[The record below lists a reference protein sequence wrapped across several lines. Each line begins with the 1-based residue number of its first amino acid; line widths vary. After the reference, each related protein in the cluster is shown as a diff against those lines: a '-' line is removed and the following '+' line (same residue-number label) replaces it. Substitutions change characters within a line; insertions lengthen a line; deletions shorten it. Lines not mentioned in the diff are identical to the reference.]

1 MEAEKVRILLV
12 EDEKDLRQIL
22 KKRLLKEKYTVDDC
36 GDGLEAQDYIDM
48 TEYDGIILDG
58 MLPGKDGLEILKE
71 MRRRENHTPVLMLT
85 ARDSVEDR
93 VKGLDCGADDY
104 LVKPFSFE
112 ELLAR
117 LRAVMRRKPVF
128 TSQLLVVDDLEM
140 DVQKK
145 RVSRA
150 GNEVDLS
157 SKEYMLLEYLMQ
169 NKEIVLSREQI
180 QERVWG
186 YDFEG
191 GSNIVDVYIRYL
203 RKKIDYGT
211 EKKLIQTIRGAGY
224 VIRG

>member
-1 MEAEKVRILLV
+1 MRILLV
-12 EDEKDLRQIL
+12 EDESDLRQII
-22 KKRLLKEKYTVDDC
+22 KKRLIKDKYTVDDC
-36 GDGLEAQDYIDM
+36 QDGLEAEDYIDM

-58 MLPGKDGLEILKE
+58 MLPGKDGLDILKE
-71 MRRRENHTPVLMLT
+71 MRRKGNHTPVLMLT
-85 ARDSVEDR
+85 ARDSIEDR
-93 VKGLDCGADDY
+93 VKGLDYGADDY

-128 TSQLLVVDDLEM
+128 VSEVLTVDDLQM
-140 DVQKK
+140 NLHTKDVM
-145 RVSRA
+145 RNGERI
-150 GNEVDLS
+150 ELS

-169 NKEIVLSREQI
+169 NKNIVLSREQI

-191 GSNIVDVYIRYL
+191 GSNVVDVYIRYL
-203 RKKIDYGT
+203 RKKIDHEN
-211 EKKLIQTIRGAGY
+211 EKKLIKTVRGVGY

>member
-1 MEAEKVRILLV
+1 MRILLV

-191 GSNIVDVYIRYL
+191 GSNIVDVYICYL